1 MGEVVDIFMAKK
13 KKFKYGKV
21 DLLPGK
27 IQPKDVNIR
36 ISIVMEG
43 DLLDAIK
50 ARAAETGTPYQT
62 LMKEKLREYFI
73 QKSDSEM
80 HVPERFEV
88 LIQELEQ
95 IAGRFE
101 KVEEKLEIKKRT
113 A

>member
-1 MGEVVDIFMAKK
+1 LRLELNNVGKNGDIFMAKK

-36 ISIVMEG
+36 ISIVREG

-50 ARAAETGTPYQT
+50 ARAAETGIPYQT
-62 LMKEKLREYFI
+62 
-73 QKSDSEM
+73 
-80 HVPERFEV
+80 